1 MTEGRIIS
9 VNGPIVKAEG
19 LVDVAM
25 MDLVH
30 VGHMGLTGEIIRFDK
45 GLATIQVYED
55 GTGMQPGEP
64 VTGTGMPMSVAL
76 GPGLLGGIYDGIQRP
91 LSVLEEHSG
100 SFLLRGEKIFPLDE
114 TRQWEIRPQV
124 RQGARVRGGEVLFEV
139 DETFL
144 VRHRVMLPPGLEGE
158 LEYLAPAGMRG
169 IRDPVWRIRDARGVQ
184 HEGGLFHWW
193 PARKGRPYKGKRP
206 VDRPLLTGLRII
218 DTFFPISKGGVA
230 AIPGG
235 FGTGK
240 TMTQHALAK
249 WSDADVIVYIGCG
262 ERGNEMTDVLNEFPK
277 LRDPKSGKPLME
289 RTILIANTSNM
300 PVAAREI
307 SIFTGIAMAEY
318 YRDMGYDVAIMADST
333 SRWAEAL
340 RELSGRLEE
349 MPAEEG
355 FPAYLPSRLAEFYE
369 RAGAVET
376 LAGSPG
382 SVSVIGAVSPPGG
395 DFSEPVTQHTRR
407 FIRCFWALDRGL
419 ANARHYPAISWL
431 ESYSEYVE
439 EIEDWWAGVDP
450 DWKKQRDQAL
460 EILQR
465 EDRLQQIVKLV
476 GPDALPDN
484 QRLVLLTAELLKNAF
499 LQQNSFD
506 TNDMYAVPERQ
517 VLMLRALLDFHV
529 HAERV
534 IKRGVPIGRVRECP
548 LLDDLRRMKS
558 TIPNEE
564 ARAIDGIRQAVIAA
578 LARLEGDF
586 A

>member
-1 MTEGRIIS
+1 
-9 VNGPIVKAEG
+9 
-19 LVDVAM
+19 
-25 MDLVH
+25 
-30 VGHMGLTGEIIRFDK
+30 
-45 GLATIQVYED
+45 
-55 GTGMQPGEP
+55 
-64 VTGTGMPMSVAL
+64 
-76 GPGLLGGIYDGIQRP
+76 
-91 LSVLEEHSG
+91 
-100 SFLLRGEKIFPLDE
+100 
-114 TRQWEIRPQV
+114 
-124 RQGARVRGGEVLFEV
+124 
-139 DETFL
+139 
-144 VRHRVMLPPGLEGE
+144 
-158 LEYLAPAGMRG
+158 
-169 IRDPVWRIRDARGVQ
+169 
-184 HEGGLFHWW
+184 
-193 PARKGRPYKGKRP
+193 
-206 VDRPLLTGLRII
+206 
-218 DTFFPISKGGVA
+218 
-230 AIPGG
+230 
-235 FGTGK
+235 
-240 TMTQHALAK
+240 
-249 WSDADVIVYIGCG
+249 
-262 ERGNEMTDVLNEFPK
+262 
-277 LRDPKSGKPLME
+277 
-289 RTILIANTSNM
+289 
-300 PVAAREI
+300 
-307 SIFTGIAMAEY
+307 
-318 YRDMGYDVAIMADST
+318 
-333 SRWAEAL
+333 
-340 RELSGRLEE
+340 
-349 MPAEEG
+349 
-355 FPAYLPSRLAEFYE
+355 
-369 RAGAVET
+369 
-376 LAGSPG
+376 AGSPG